1 MATCIE
7 LFEIAFADARN
18 LGNYEGEIEN
28 VRRDIFSATYG
39 PPATRISRIEDY
51 KNQVSSIK
59 NKLQTLLAQAKQG
72 TDSNC
77 PAAIRDIEKFIIQA
91 DSVISKANA
100 AQTETKARA
109 EENAKKEAE
118 AAAAAAAKTN
128 NQGTG
133 APGTAGQGTTGA
145 TGATGA
151 SKPATPQGVGATGAT
166 GATGPVTGAT
176 GPTTPQGAGA
186 TGAKGATGAVGAGS
200 PSPGATA
207 TTPATTPATA
217 PSTSNK
223 NGLTNQARDQVA
235 VGEAVNI
242 QYKGDWRVRLSLAV
256 NSNYFYNSSDNKT
269 ILLPLKATNGIVFP
283 YTPQISVNYSAKYDS
298 NNPAHSNFN
307 ISQYQYSQVEDINI
321 ACDFTAQST
330 PEANYVLAVIHFLRS
345 ATKMFYG
352 KDTDPIAG
360 TPPPLVYLT
369 GLGSYQFNGHPMAIS
384 GFTYSLPN
392 DVDYIQTGKIDI
404 PSGQGNSSGQAGSGG
419 NPEPAQFDTEDMP
432 TYIPTKILITIR
444 CIPMVAR
451 NTISNEFS
459 LRDYAS
465 GKLLLGKNNR
475 TGGGIW

>member
-7 LFEIAFADARN
+7 LSEIAYVQYALN
-18 LGNYEGEIEN
+18 LGNYEGEIEL
-28 VRRDIFSATYG
+28 VRRDTISATYG

-51 KNQVSSIK
+51 KNQVSFIK
-59 NKLQTLLAQAKQG
+59 NKLQGLLAQAKQG

-77 PAAIRDIEKFIIQA
+77 PAAIRDIEKFIVQA
-91 DSVISKANA
+91 DSVISKANS
-100 AQTETKARA
+100 AQNEIKARV
-109 EENAKKEAE
+109 EENAKKAAE
-118 AAAAAAAKTN
+118 AAAAAAATTN
-128 NQGTG
+128 NAGTG
-133 APGTAGQGTTGA
+133 APGTAGQGATGA

-176 GPTTPQGAGA
+176 GPATPQGAGA
-186 TGAKGATGAVGAGS
+186 TGVKGASGAVGAGS
-200 PSPGATA
+200 SSPGATA
-207 TTPATTPATA
+207 TAPPAPAPGT
-217 PSTSNK
+217 STVT
-223 NGLTNQARDQVA
+223 GLTTQARDQVA
-235 VGEAVNI
+235 VGEAVNL
-242 QYKGDWRVRLSLAV
+242 QSKGDWRVRLSLAV

-269 ILLPLKATNGIVFP
+269 ILAPLKATNGIVFP
-283 YTPQISVNYSAKYDS
+283 YTPQISVNYSARYDS

-307 ISQYQYSQVEDINI
+307 ISQYQFSQVEDINI
-321 ACDFTAQST
+321 SCEFTAQST
-330 PEANYVLAVIHFLRS
+330 LEANYVLAVIHFLRS

-392 DVDYIQTGKIDI
+392 DVDYIQTNII
-404 PSGQGNSSGQAGSGG
+404 NVPSGTGENSGTATTGG
-419 NPEPAQFDTEDMP
+419 NPVPPQFDNDDKP
-432 TYIPTKILITIR
+432 TYIPTKINIAVR

-465 GKLLLGKNNR
+465 GKLLLGKNNK